1 MFGTLVKSI
10 QPYQSE
16 KERLDP
22 VRQWREQLGADQLAV
37 MRLLPIVEIELAQSD
52 LERIQNFQMANLVLG
67 PAASAPMVCEENC
80 PFHQNCPLAQVQR
93 APYGERC
100 PFEQQY
106 VVERFM
112 GWMTE
117 LGRNL
122 NELLESERSAITSL
136 VILDL
141 QEKRCAQ
148 VLAEAQNATLVTK
161 NVRDVDVQS
170 GTAIAWDEVV
180 SANAERMNQIIDKRR
195 AILRDLELTSEMQTK
210 RKKALGLID
219 KGQSMRDL
227 ASRQS
232 DNSDKIRRALRG
244 EVVVVDINES
254 K

>member
-1 MFGTLVKSI
+1 MFGSLIKSI
-10 QPYQSE
+10 HPYNSE

-22 VRQWREQLGADQLAV
+22 VRQWREQLASDQLEV
-37 MRLLPIVEIELAQSD
+37 MRLLPIVQINLAQDD
-52 LERIQNFQMANLVLG
+52 LERIQNQQMASLVLG
-67 PAASAPMVCEENC
+67 PAASAPMVCSENC
-80 PFHQNCPLAQVQR
+80 PTPFQSQCPLAQMNR

-112 GWMTE
+112 GWMSE
-117 LGRNL
+117 LGRTL
-122 NELLESERSAITSL
+122 GELLESERSAITSL

-141 QEKRCAQ
+141 QEKRCAAI
-148 VLAEAQNATLVTK
+148 LAEAENALLVTK

-170 GTAIAWDEVV
+170 GTPIAWDEVV
-180 SANAERMNQIIDKRR
+180 HANAERMNQIIDKRR
-195 AILRDLELTSEMQTK
+195 VILRDLELTPEMQTK

-219 KGQSMRDL
+219 KGNTIRDL

-244 EVVVVDINES
+244 EVQTVDIP
-254 K
+254 

>member
-1 MFGTLVKSI
+1 MFGSLVKSI

-22 VRQWREQLGADQLAV
+22 VRQWREQVASDQLEV
-37 MRLLPIVEIELAQSD
+37 MRLLPIVEIHLAPTD
-52 LERIQNFQMANLVLG
+52 RERIQNYQMANLVLG
-67 PAASAPMVCEENC
+67 PAASAPMTCEENC
-80 PFHQNCPLAQVQR
+80 PFHLQCPLAMAQQ

-117 LGRNL
+117 LGRTL
-122 NELLESERSAITSL
+122 AELLESERSAITSL

-148 VLAEAQNATLVTK
+148 VLSMAQNAMLITK

-170 GTAIAWDEVV
+170 GTPIAWDEVV
-180 SANAERMNQIIDKRR
+180 HANAERMNQIIDKRR
-195 AILRDLELTSEMQTK
+195 AILRDLELTPEMQTK

-219 KGQSMRDL
+219 KGQTMKDL

-244 EVVVVDINES
+244 EVQVVDIP
-254 K
+254 